1 MCKNKECKVITIDTS
16 DSDYLRKKRV
26 GDLSMRYAPEG
37 SMKDYKRVDWGDEC
51 DYLDCPSE
59 LEYVNSL
66 HNKFRCSDITTGDI
80 CLISLPYMPGDN
92 IFVIER
98 NDLYCGGVEVCEY
111 MFLSVV
117 KESVIASP
125 YIRGLSINETITE
138 CMEDTAKNSL
148 SLCCLSVFPAKDCY
162 RTREEADA
170 ALKKH

>member
-1 MCKNKECKVITIDTS
+1 MKE
-16 DSDYLRKKRV
+16 
-26 GDLSMRYAPEG
+26 G
-37 SMKDYKRVDWGDEC
+37 
-51 DYLDCPSE
+51 DYLDYPSE
-59 LEYVNSL
+59 LEFVNSVQNEFRSS
-66 HNKFRCSDITTGDI
+66 NKTTGDI

-138 CMEDTAKNSL
+138 CMEDTAKYY
-148 SLCCLSVFPAKDCY
+148 LCRLSVFPAKDCY
-162 RTREEADA
+162 KTKEEADA
-170 ALKKH
+170 ALRKERLEDD